1 VTDDASD
8 RAALLIIDM
17 QVGVFTPETPRHDA
31 EGVIARI
38 NAIASALR
46 RSGGTVVFIQH
57 DGPKGDTF
65 EPGKPGW
72 QLLSSLERESD
83 DQVVHKTAC
92 DSFYDTDL
100 SAVLS
105 RQGVR
110 RLLVTGCATDFC
122 VDTTVRAAMSR
133 EYEVLV
139 VADAHTTANRPHVD
153 ALSLIRHH
161 NWLWQDLIHPKV
173 RVQVVAAHE
182 VVAGLEQRVATGS
195 SRPTSA

>member
-1 VTDDASD
+1 VIDDASD

-17 QVGVFTPETPRHDA
+17 QVGLFTPETPRHDA

-72 QLLSSLERESD
+72 QLLSALERESD
-83 DQVVHKTAC
+83 DLVVHKTAC

-133 EYEVLV
+133 EYEVVV
-139 VADAHTTANRPHVD
+139 VADAHTTANRPHID

-161 NWLWQDLIHPKV
+161 NWLWPDLIHPKV
-173 RVQVVAAHE
+173 RVQVVAADE
-182 VVAGLEQRVATGS
+182 LVAGLEQRVAGS
-195 SRPTSA
+195 AEQPGT

>member
-1 VTDDASD
+1 VIDDASD

-17 QVGVFTPETPRHDA
+17 QVGLFTPETPRHDA

-38 NAIASALR
+38 NAIASA
-46 RSGGTVVFIQH
+46 
-57 DGPKGDTF
+57 KGDTF

-72 QLLSSLERESD
+72 QLLSALERESD
-83 DQVVHKTAC
+83 DLVVHKTAC

-133 EYEVLV
+133 EYEVVV
-139 VADAHTTANRPHVD
+139 VADAHTTANRPHID

-161 NWLWQDLIHPKV
+161 NWLWPDLIHPKV
-173 RVQVVAAHE
+173 RVQVVAADE
-182 VVAGLEQRVATGS
+182 LVAGLEQRVAGS
-195 SRPTSA
+195 AEQPGT